1 MAFIPTKG
9 VMLKVVLAALFV
21 GSLSPPPD
29 TVTLKLAPPGA
40 LFATFI
46 TMLIFGKGAAAART
60 SERVHVRLFS
70 VQVHPVPLIAVAV
83 KPGSRP
89 AASVTAPVLE
99 PFPRLKISTE
109 ALMLVGP

>member
-1 MAFIPTKG
+1 MPTKG
-9 VMLKVVLAALFV
+9 VMLKVVLATLFV

-29 TVTLKLAPPGA
+29 TVTLKLAPAGA

-46 TMLIFGKGAAAART
+46 MMLIFGKGAAAART

-83 KPGSRP
+83 IPGSRTATNDTVP
-89 AASVTAPVLE
+89 AVE
-99 PFPRLKISTE
+99 IFPRLKISTE
-109 ALMLVGP
+109 ALTLVCP